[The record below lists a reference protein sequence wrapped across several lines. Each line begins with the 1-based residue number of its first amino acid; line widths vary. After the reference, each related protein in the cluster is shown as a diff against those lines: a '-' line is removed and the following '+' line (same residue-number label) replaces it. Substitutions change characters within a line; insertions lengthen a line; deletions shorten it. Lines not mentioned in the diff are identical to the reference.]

1 MSYTQQLTKKQIR
14 DKLHYL
20 KKTGQHNKYK
30 RYLKQYRDYHSDD
43 EEIKTIVKE
52 DIKPIVKEHIKPI
65 VKEDIKPIVKEDIKP
80 IIKQD
85 NKKRKKVIPQVIRK
99 IVWNKYIG
107 LKNSIGKCL
116 CCNAEEISIYNYEC
130 GHVISEF
137 NGGDIIVQNLRPIC
151 SHCNRSVGSCNM
163 DEFMDKYGIEK
174 CKNWN
179 GID

>member
-1 MSYTQQLTKKQIR
+1 MSKNELSKRQIR
-14 DKLHYL
+14 AKIYYL
-20 KKTGQHNKYK
+20 KKTGQTNKYK
-30 RYLKQYRDYHSDD
+30 RYLKQYRDYHSEDEDEDD
-43 EEIKTIVKE
+43 YTEST
-52 DIKPIVKEHIKPI
+52 IKPIA
-65 VKEDIKPIVKEDIKP
+65 KEDIKPIVKEDIKP

-179 GID
+179 GIND

>member
-1 MSYTQQLTKKQIR
+1 MSNNELSKRQIR

-20 KKTGQHNKYK
+20 KKTGQTNKYK
-30 RYLKQYRDYHSDD
+30 RYLRQYRDYHSEDEDD
-43 EEIKTIVKE
+43 YTESTIKPIAKE
-52 DIKPIVKEHIKPI
+52 DIKPII
-65 VKEDIKPIVKEDIKP
+65 KEDIKP

>member
-1 MSYTQQLTKKQIR
+1 MF
-14 DKLHYL
+14 
-20 KKTGQHNKYK
+20 KKTATYQARGNKAYYERNK
-30 RYLKQYRDYHSDD
+30 DKEEFKAKKSEINRRYYERRKLNKDNSSEDD
-43 EEIKTIVKE
+43 EIL
-52 DIKPIVKEHIKPI
+52 
-65 VKEDIKPIVKEDIKP
+65 IVKEDIKP
-80 IIKQD
+80 IIKPIIKQD
-85 NKKRKKVIPQVIRK
+85 IKKHKKVIPQVIRK

-137 NGGDIIVQNLRPIC
+137 NGGDIIIQNLRPIC
-151 SHCNRSVGSCNM
+151 GHCNRSVGSCNM

-179 GID
+179 GIND

>member
-1 MSYTQQLTKKQIR
+1 MSNNELSKKQIR

-20 KKTGQHNKYK
+20 KKTGQTNKYK
-30 RYLKQYRDYHSDD
+30 RYLKQYRDYHSEDEDEDD
-43 EEIKTIVKE
+43 YTESTIKPIAKE
-52 DIKPIVKEHIKPI
+52 DIKPII
-65 VKEDIKPIVKEDIKP
+65 KEDIKP

-179 GID
+179 GIND

>member
-1 MSYTQQLTKKQIR
+1 MS
-14 DKLHYL
+14 
-20 KKTGQHNKYK
+20 KKTAPYTAKANKAYYDRNK
-30 RYLKQYRDYHSDD
+30 DNEEFKAKKSESNRKYYERRKLNKDNSSEDD
-43 EEIKTIVKE
+43 EILI
-52 DIKPIVKEHIKPI
+52 I
-65 VKEDIKPIVKEDIKP
+65 KEDIKP